1 MNSWSHSVKVT
12 FPRGRTFGNSGET
25 LDLVELDESGNIPVV
40 RIRGALD
47 IGSAP
52 AVNQR
57 LLEAAATGAGKVNFD
72 LSEVDFIDWAG
83 LGVIAGALW
92 RMRSSGGDVA
102 ITGVSRPV
110 ADAFAISRLAEI
122 VEISR
127 TEN

>member
-1 MNSWSHSVKVT
+1 M
-12 FPRGRTFGNSGET
+12 
-25 LDLVELDESGNIPVV
+25 DLVELDESENIPVV

>member
-1 MNSWSHSVKVT
+1 M
-12 FPRGRTFGNSGET
+12 
-25 LDLVELDESGNIPVV
+25 DLVELDESGNIPVI

-52 AVNQR
+52 GVNQR
-57 LLEAAATGAGKVNFD
+57 LLEAAAVGAGKVNFD

-92 RMRSSGGDVA
+92 RMRSAGGDVA
-102 ITGVSRPV
+102 ITGASPPV
-110 ADAFAISRLAEI
+110 AEAFAISRIAEI

>member
-1 MNSWSHSVKVT
+1 M
-12 FPRGRTFGNSGET
+12 
-25 LDLVELDESGNIPVV
+25 DLVDLDESGNIPVV

-57 LLEAAATGAGKVNFD
+57 LLEAAATGADRVNFD

-92 RMRSSGGDVA
+92 RMRSNGGDVA
-102 ITGVSRPV
+102 IAGASPPV
-110 ADAFAISRLAEI
+110 ADAMVTSRLAEI
-122 VEISR
+122 VEVSSFN
-127 TEN
+127 TEK